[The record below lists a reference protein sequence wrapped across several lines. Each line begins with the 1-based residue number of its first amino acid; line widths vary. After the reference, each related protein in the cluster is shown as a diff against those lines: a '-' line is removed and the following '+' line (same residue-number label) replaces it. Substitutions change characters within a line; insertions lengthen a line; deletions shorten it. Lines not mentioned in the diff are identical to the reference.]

1 MADLGKVSFSD
12 LTNKHWLPIDFVK
25 ETVTARKKAGQL
37 EGCQLQVN
45 FVVTEGFSRR
55 EFARIRGLMRGLT
68 RPAPL
73 SQLANRVKTDEV
85 KLKATIDELIKTEK
99 ISGKI
104 SKGLFVPTSFSNLQK
119 QTVLS

>member
-104 SKGLFVPTSFSNLQK
+104 SKGLFVPTSFSNL
-119 QTVLS
+119 